1 MQKMKKRLTLKACAV
16 FFVLCSISIFSSP
29 TRAQVT
35 AEDLLS
41 LPTDRIVEL
50 ARMGE
55 PEAQY
60 WVGRALESRAIQ
72 MPNTS
77 RESIAQW
84 FMRAADQGHEEAI
97 YHFFNNAYYYPEGR
111 RAVALQLLNMIA
123 VRGSGRAYYELWG
136 GAVTPNPNHLLEAA
150 RLEYRPAIL
159 QLGGAL
165 KFSDFGSERWDLE
178 RAVTLLQAGI
188 AMPREPET
196 SPDSYFNQVCN
207 AYYDLWRIF
216 SGELTS
222 NVRDRSI
229 EDISNIDPSA
239 AVDVL
244 IRGSDF
250 GCPLMTLNLA
260 RLYRDGE
267 GVEQD
272 FRVAER
278 LARQLFAALE
288 ESDIIYAAANFLLV
302 EILVAQEAFEE
313 AKEYVTNLS
322 LRDDYGVDRSLLV
335 LFSNGR
341 YFGVGIPICSADGV
355 SPDACQ
361 DYLDSL

>member
-1 MQKMKKRLTLKACAV
+1 MQKMKKQLTLKACAV
-16 FFVLCSISIFSSP
+16 LLVLCSIAIFSSP

-77 RESIAQW
+77 LESIAQW

-97 YHFFNNAYYYPEGR
+97 YHFFDNAYYYPEGR
-111 RAVALQLLNMIA
+111 RAVALQLLNTIA
-123 VRGSGRAYYELWG
+123 VRGSGRAYYELFE
-136 GAVTPNPNHLLEAA
+136 GAETPNPNHLLEAA

-159 QLGGAL
+159 RLGAAL
-165 KFSDFGSERWDLE
+165 KFADFGSEKWDLE
-178 RAVTLLQAGI
+178 RAVTLLQRGI

-196 SPDSYFNQVCN
+196 SPETYSLQICN
-207 AYYDLWRIF
+207 SYYDLWRIF

-244 IRGSDF
+244 ERGTDF

-267 GVEQD
+267 EVEQD

-278 LARQLFAALE
+278 LARQFFATLE
-288 ESDIIYAAANFLLV
+288 ESDILYATANFLLV

-322 LRDDYGVDRSLLV
+322 LHDNVDAHRGHLV
-335 LFSNGR
+335 QSYNGR

-361 DYLDSL
+361 DYLNSL